1 MTWKLKNL
9 NLQWSNKIFSYGMCH
24 LCHILYLVNH
34 YIMRL
39 QARRFLSTTRAT
51 VPSPPVCCAASL
63 RTNTTAFS
71 VQFITQGRLCLIV
84 LSFSFCSLAT
94 MASWQDINLPPDC
107 TRLSFSNSIAMYLY
121 LHYGPT
127 LHIILTSW
135 ITRWPHELI
144 SWYTSTYLLR
154 T

>member
-1 MTWKLKNL
+1 
-9 NLQWSNKIFSYGMCH
+9 MCH

-84 LSFSFCSLAT
+84 LSFSFCSLVT

-127 LHIILTSW
+127 LHIILTS
-135 ITRWPHELI
+135 
-144 SWYTSTYLLR
+144 
-154 T
+154 